1 MSNFEDR
8 LLTELKREVA
18 HAAEHASAVAEPE
31 PARPRARTARRAGW
45 GLAMA
50 GAVAAALVLLPG
62 GGASP
67 AYAVASDGAGGI
79 EVRLSDWPDG
89 EEEIESFLAELAAAG
104 VTSVYN
110 PPADYQ
116 CRPFPDGVFF
126 RSWLGSHDETTG
138 WTDADMIQV
147 GEALGGAILV
157 EPEGPHTGSA
167 STAYSRS
174 PGREFPE
181 EAIYRLSP
189 GDTVVLVD
197 QPHLGAI
204 AFVEG
209 ACAPL
214 PGAEE

>member
-18 HAAEHASAVAEPE
+18 HAAEHAAAGAEPE
-31 PARPRARTARRAGW
+31 PARRPARGVRRAGW

-89 EEEIESFLAELAAAG
+89 DEEIESFLAELAAAG
-104 VTSVYN
+104 VTPVHD
-110 PPADYQ
+110 PPAGYQ

-126 RSWLGSHDETTG
+126 RSWLGSHDETSA
-138 WTDADMIQV
+138 WTEADMIQV

-157 EPEGPHTGSA
+157 EPEEPHTGSSSA
-167 STAYSRS
+167 AYSRS
-174 PGREFPE
+174 PGREFPRD
-181 EAIYRLSP
+181 AVYRLSP

-197 QPHLGAI
+197 KPQFGAI